1 MSKFHKCIHLP
12 LRPCILPT
20 LSFYKIW
27 TTYLREDVCGV
38 GAGHLKKMKGSM
50 AEAGTLSA
58 QGNMAC
64 DRQESDEVVAG
75 E

>member
-1 MSKFHKCIHLP
+1 MV
-12 LRPCILPT
+12 
-20 LSFYKIW
+20 
-27 TTYLREDVCGV
+27 LREDVCGV

-75 E
+75 GLEALLGMAVLAL

>member
-1 MSKFHKCIHLP
+1 M
-12 LRPCILPT
+12 
-20 LSFYKIW
+20 
-27 TTYLREDVCGV
+27 CGV